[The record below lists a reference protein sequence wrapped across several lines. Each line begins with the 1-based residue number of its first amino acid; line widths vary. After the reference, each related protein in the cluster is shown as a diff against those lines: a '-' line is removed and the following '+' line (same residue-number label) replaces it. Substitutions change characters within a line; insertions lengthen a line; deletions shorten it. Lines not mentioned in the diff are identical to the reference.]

1 MKPAGGALAALPRWL
16 QWLVRAIQ
24 QARKQA
30 RLLNRLLGISGLGL
44 GARVGLK
51 LSLLAAEP
59 LVQAHAGLR
68 GALRLVG
75 TLAFG
80 QGLRRLQNG
89 PPLVAIGFG
98 RLAGGV
104 QDLPC

>member
-1 MKPAGGALAALPRWL
+1 MKPAGGVLAALPRRL

-30 RLLNRLLGISGLGL
+30 RLLSRLLGISGLGL
-44 GARVGLK
+44 GAYVGLK
-51 LSLLAAEP
+51 LSLLAVEP
-59 LVQAHAGLR
+59 LVEAHAGLR

-98 RLAGGV
+98 RLAGDV